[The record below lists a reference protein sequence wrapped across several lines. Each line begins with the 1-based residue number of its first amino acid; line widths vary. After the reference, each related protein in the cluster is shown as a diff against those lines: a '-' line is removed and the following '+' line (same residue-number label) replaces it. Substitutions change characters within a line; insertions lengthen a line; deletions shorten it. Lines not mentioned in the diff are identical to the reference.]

1 MSSATIPKTWHIF
14 PSTHK
19 ANQITQNLP
28 NTSYFVASN
37 FNYFL
42 LNTYFKQP
50 TLKRTAQKHLLNAG
64 KYFPYTGINN
74 CKFVCMKRQFNSLV
88 LQVFLHLTEANYLTD
103 SLIEVPLIY
112 LGSLIVPLYET
123 KNIPWKCK
131 SE

>member
-1 MSSATIPKTWHIF
+1 
-14 PSTHK
+14 
-19 ANQITQNLP
+19 
-28 NTSYFVASN
+28 
-37 FNYFL
+37 
-42 LNTYFKQP
+42 
-50 TLKRTAQKHLLNAG
+50 
-64 KYFPYTGINN
+64 
-74 CKFVCMKRQFNSLV
+74 MKRQFNSLV